1 MAELATIA
9 RPYAEALFKA
19 AGPGAAGLSAQMAQL
34 SAVAGNAH
42 LRQFAG
48 NPKVEAEQV
57 FAVVSGVLQSQGSQG
72 QSAQGQSLTLH
83 SQVANLLHTVLE
95 NNRLDALPEIA
106 AQFQALVNAGSG
118 VSDVTIESAFAIDAA
133 QVAEV
138 VATLEKRFAR
148 KLNAQVVINPELIG
162 GIRATV
168 GDEVLDTSVRARL
181 EQMKA
186 ALSA

>member
-57 FAVVSGVLQSQGSQG
+57 FAVVSGVLQSQAS
-72 QSAQGQSLTLH
+72 QGQSLTLH
-83 SQVANLLHTVLE
+83 SQVANLLHTVLD

>member
-34 SAVAGNAH
+34 SAVAGNVH

-57 FAVVSGVLQSQGSQG
+57 FAVVSGVLQSQGSQ
-72 QSAQGQSLTLH
+72 SQSLTLH